1 MDMWDSYCHLLKIL
15 YWKERNYFLT
25 DIGGEKL
32 YLEGSLIRE
41 AEKVQHSAMELDER
55 RGSVEEYLNMLLPD
69 SWAKMDTYTRRQ
81 YFACKDDP
89 TSPRGT
95 HRREMVSNVEI
106 WAECFGRNVADLKP
120 ADSYAIAAIM
130 TQIPGW
136 ERTKKA
142 KRIPWYGQQRQYQ
155 RIKEEENG

>member
-69 SWAKMDTYTRRQ
+69 SWAKMI
-81 YFACKDDP
+81 P
-89 TSPRGT
+89 IPEGS
-95 HRREMVSNVEI
+95 I
-106 WAECFGRNVADLKP
+106 LP
-120 ADSYAIAAIM
+120 ARTIQPAPEEL
-130 TQIPGW
+130 TG
-136 ERTKKA
+136 ERWSLTWRSGQNA
-142 KRIPWYGQQRQYQ
+142 SGETLRI
-155 RIKEEENG
+155 